1 MSIGDDEGVTSAAR
15 DQLRISEAQLGRMR
29 AMQYAYSAL
38 FFRQITIW
46 GIVAIGLLAL
56 SNLDQFERAI
66 ACVPFIVPFAF
77 LEAGYLFYYTVF
89 ARQHAEFLE
98 RAINAQ
104 LGRAALVAHRLEAA
118 YFNDPAAPKLA
129 FFSFARPSSFTS
141 AMTVGYSIGALVLW
155 VSGIEGSL
163 ALAADGSIPPIVP
176 ALALLWTL
184 GVTGYLLWHFL
195 GRRDEER
202 LLAELRAFYGDGVGS
217 PRRQRR
223 SR

>member
-1 MSIGDDEGVTSAAR
+1 
-15 DQLRISEAQLGRMR
+15 
-29 AMQYAYSAL
+29 
-38 FFRQITIW
+38 
-46 GIVAIGLLAL
+46 
-56 SNLDQFERAI
+56 
-66 ACVPFIVPFAF
+66 VPFAF

-89 ARQHAEFLE
+89 ARRHAEFLE

-155 VSGIEGSL
+155 VSGIKGS
-163 ALAADGSIPPIVP
+163 
-176 ALALLWTL
+176 L

-217 PRRQRR
+217 PKRQRR